1 MGTESGWRAEETKA
15 IIQEAEKRGFT
26 LKYSDAQNKQEN
38 QIKAVRSFIAQGV
51 DGILLAPI
59 VETGWEQVL
68 KEARRAEIPVV
79 LIDRGV
85 EASEELYLTKIASD
99 FIEEGALAASWLAA
113 ETSGD
118 CRIVEIQ
125 GTLGS
130 SAALDRK
137 TGFERI
143 ISHFPNMQIIRSQS
157 GGFTRAGGKM
167 VMESF
172 IKAEKG
178 GTDICAAFAHND
190 DMALGAL
197 LAIKEAGLKPAK
209 DILLVSI
216 DAVLDIFR
224 AMANGEANAT
234 IELTP
239 QLGAPAFDALEA
251 NRQGREVAKWV
262 KVNGPLYLP
271 DTAAEE
277 YERRMTLRKE

>member
-1 MGTESGWRAEETKA
+1 M
-15 IIQEAEKRGFT
+15 
-26 LKYSDAQNKQEN
+26 
-38 QIKAVRSFIAQGV
+38 
-51 DGILLAPI
+51 
-59 VETGWEQVL
+59 
-68 KEARRAEIPVV
+68 V